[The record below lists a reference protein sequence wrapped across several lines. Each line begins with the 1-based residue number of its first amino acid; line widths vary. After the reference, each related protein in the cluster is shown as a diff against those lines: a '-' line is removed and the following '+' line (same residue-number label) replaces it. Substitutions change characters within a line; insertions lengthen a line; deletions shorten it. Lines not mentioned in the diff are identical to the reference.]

1 MRDDIHDRPLHA
13 PDMTNE
19 PTSRWL
25 HRALTAGLL
34 GGLLWVGFVVMRP
47 FMVAIAWAA
56 ILTCVSWPLHL
67 RVSTRLSGHRS
78 CAAFAM
84 TVMLTLALGVSLL
97 WLGLMLR
104 NEGAAAVR
112 EAAALLQDGVRLPER
127 IVNIPWL
134 GPWLQERLFELSG
147 DRGAWGK
154 QVSKWIAQWGG
165 NAMRIVGD
173 LGLNSLRMGIAL
185 LTVFFLFRDG
195 DHLLEKLRNAL
206 RGLFGERVPAY
217 LKVVAD
223 TTRAVVYGLLLAALA
238 QGLLAGLGYWV
249 AGVKTPV
256 FWGAT
261 TAVVALIP
269 FGAPLMWG
277 SIGLW
282 LLLQGQ
288 VGAGIGL
295 LLWGALAISWID
307 NLVRPLIIS
316 GVAKIPFLIVLYGVF
331 GGLAAFGLVG
341 LFVGPVILAVLL
353 ALWREWTATKAD
365 PTVCPSP

>member
-1 MRDDIHDRPLHA
+1 
-13 PDMTNE
+13 MTAK

-25 HRALTAGLL
+25 HLALAAGLL
-34 GGLLWVGFVVMRP
+34 GALMWVGFVVMRP

-67 RVSTRLSGHRS
+67 RVLARLRGHRS
-78 CAAFAM
+78 GAAFAM
-84 TVMLTLALGVSLL
+84 TVMLTLALGMSLL
-97 WLGLMLR
+97 WLGLLLR

-112 EAAALLQDGVRLPER
+112 EAAALLQGGVRLPER
-127 IVNIPWL
+127 IVNIPWF
-134 GPWLQERLFELSG
+134 GPWLQERLFELGG

-154 QVSKWIAQWGG
+154 QVSEWIGQWGG
-165 NAMRIVGD
+165 NAIQIVGD

-195 DHLLEKLRNAL
+195 DHLLDAVRNAL
-206 RGLFGERVPAY
+206 RGLLGDRVTTY
-217 LKVVAD
+217 LKVVTD

-249 AGVKTPV
+249 AGVKGPV

-261 TAVVALIP
+261 TAMVALIP
-269 FGAPLMWG
+269 FGAPLVWG
-277 SIGLW
+277 SIGVW

-316 GVAKIPFLIVLYGVF
+316 GVAKIPFLIVLYGVL

-341 LFVGPVILAVLL
+341 LFVGPVILAILL
-353 ALWREWTATKAD
+353 ALWREWTASKAD
-365 PTVCPSP
+365 ATVRPSP